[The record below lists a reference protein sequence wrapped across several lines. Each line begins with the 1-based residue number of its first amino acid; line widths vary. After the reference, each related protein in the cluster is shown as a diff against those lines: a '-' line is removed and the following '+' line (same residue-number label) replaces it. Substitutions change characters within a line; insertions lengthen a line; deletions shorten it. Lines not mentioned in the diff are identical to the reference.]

1 MPLLARS
8 HLFSNEKG
16 MEQSKDPT
24 CAPMK
29 VVFRIWWHH
38 NAIVDIVKVKNLR
51 PKVQSIWPHGGG
63 YSFHLVRIKIGNYY
77 ILRIRSTEDHAAR
90 LGLPIV

>member
-1 MPLLARS
+1 MCS
-8 HLFSNEKG
+8 FSNEKG
-16 MEQSKDPT
+16 MGQSKEP
-24 CAPMK
+24 AYALMK
-29 VVFRIWWHH
+29 VVLRIWWHH

-63 YSFHLVRIKIGNYY
+63 YSFHLVRIKIGSYY